1 MNKILIICIAAL
13 LGAHAYAA
21 EKTSTVAGQSR
32 LNRDSANVVQ
42 VSATDP
48 QQLKHRL
55 QTLQSEL
62 TAGEATLRDLEQ
74 KEAQVRQTMVRLRE
88 AIRLIQEELAKA
100 GV

>member
-1 MNKILIICIAAL
+1 MKKILILCIAAL
-13 LGAHAYAA
+13 LGAHAYADEEISA
-21 EKTSTVAGQSR
+21 VAGHSR
-32 LNRDSANVVQ
+32 LNRDSANVAQ
-42 VSATDP
+42 VSAADL
-48 QQLKHRL
+48 QQFKHRL

>member
-1 MNKILIICIAAL
+1 MKKILILCIAAL
-13 LGAHAYAA
+13 LGAHAYAD
-21 EKTSTVAGQSR
+21 EKISAVAGQSR
-32 LNRDSANVVQ
+32 LNRDSANVAQ
-42 VSATDP
+42 VSAADL

-88 AIRLIQEELAKA
+88 AIRVIQEELAKA